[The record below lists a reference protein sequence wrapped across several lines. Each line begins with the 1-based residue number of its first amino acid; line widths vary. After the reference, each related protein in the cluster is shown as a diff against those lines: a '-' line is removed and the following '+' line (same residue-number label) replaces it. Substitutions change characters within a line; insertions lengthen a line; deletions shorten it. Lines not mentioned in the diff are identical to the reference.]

1 MISALQLRFGGWWSW
16 LIGKPR
22 PASAPRPAPP
32 PAPPPPAAAFVP
44 TPPAPVAA
52 EAGEQS
58 RPDREELTQTLLETV
73 GGKAAS
79 IAAPAEADPGRRAR
93 TLAELANLQQI
104 PALQSLARGFLLAT
118 SRDEVSL
125 DEIVEVVQKDPALC
139 VRVLRMANSAFVSP
153 EQRIDDIMTAVQMLG
168 VRRVRTLAQAL
179 FTMRGST
186 AVAEGFDW
194 KHLWIHA
201 LATAAVAEELEQ
213 RLGLPANPRLYLAAL
228 MHDVGKIV
236 LSTIEPE
243 AYRGVLVDGW
253 NGHQRLEVLEEVRLG
268 VGHGEAGEIFAR
280 QSGLPDEIVE
290 TIRHHA
296 HPENTGDHPLPVALV
311 SVANYVSKTYGLGF
325 SGARLDDTDG
335 DFEALP
341 AWAVIARHT
350 GGRVDPGQLEQELHA
365 FVLALKPELQS
376 LRDGIG

>member
-1 MISALQLRFGGWWSW
+1 M
-16 LIGKPR
+16 GKAQ

-32 PAPPPPAAAFVP
+32 PETFPPAAAIDPATPVP
-44 TPPAPVAA
+44 VV
-52 EAGEQS
+52 AGE
-58 RPDREELTQTLLETV
+58 RGKADREELTQTLLETV
-73 GGKAAS
+73 GRQTGLVAT
-79 IAAPAEADPGRRAR
+79 PVEPDPGRRAR
-93 TLAELANLQQI
+93 TLAELANLKQI
-104 PALQSLARGFLLAT
+104 PALQSLARGFLQAT

-125 DEIVEVVQKDPALC
+125 DEIVAVVQKDPALC

-179 FTMRGST
+179 FTMRDSKS
-186 AVAEGFDW
+186 VAEGFDW

-213 RLGLPANPRLYLAAL
+213 RLGLPGNPRLYLAAL

-253 NGHQRLEVLEEVRLG
+253 NGNQRLAALEEARLG

-290 TIRHHA
+290 TIKHHA
-296 HPENTGDHPLPVALV
+296 FPENAGGHPLPVALV

-341 AWAVIARHT
+341 AWAVIARHA

-365 FVLALKPELQS
+365 FVLGLKPELQS

>member
-1 MISALQLRFGGWWSW
+1 MISALQLRLGGWWSW
-16 LIGKPR
+16 LFGKPG

-32 PAPPPPAAAFVP
+32 SGPPPPAAAFVP
-44 TPPAPVAA
+44 LPPVPAAA
-52 EAGEQS
+52 EAGARLE
-58 RPDREELTQTLLETV
+58 PDGEELKQTLLETV
-73 GGKAAS
+73 GGKTAPA
-79 IAAPAEADPGRRAR
+79 AAPAEADPGRRAR
-93 TLAELANLQQI
+93 TLAELENLRQI

-118 SRDEVSL
+118 SREEASL
-125 DEIVEVVQKDPALC
+125 DEIVAVVQKDPALC

-179 FTMRGST
+179 FTMRDSKS
-186 AVAEGFDW
+186 VAEGFDW

-213 RLGLPANPRLYLAAL
+213 RLGLPANPRLHLAAL

-253 NGHQRLEVLEEVRLG
+253 NGNRRLAALEEARLG
-268 VGHGEAGEIFAR
+268 VGHAEAGGIFAR
-280 QSGLPDEIVE
+280 QSGLPDEVVE
-290 TIRHHA
+290 TILHHA
-296 HPENTGDHPLPVALV
+296 QPENAGAHPLPVALV

-341 AWAVIARHT
+341 AWAVIARHA

-365 FVLALKPELQS
+365 FVLSLKPELQS
-376 LRDGIG
+376 LRDGIA